1 MNRRQLLALTLM
13 FLLVAPTLS
22 AQQQPQQKS
31 PAPPPQHDADA
42 GDDVVRI
49 TTSLV
54 QVDAVVVDKDDRV
67 VTDLRAEDFEV
78 LEDGRPQAVTNV
90 SFVPLEPSPTA
101 AASGAP
107 ANAPRDKNA
116 PPLPPAT
123 AQSVRPEQV
132 RRTMALVAG
141 NLSFGSTDNVRDAL
155 KKYVAEQVQ
164 PNDLVAVVS
173 LYGANGALSRF
184 TTDRRQLARAADKIR
199 WVPSGNEE
207 SDEAAARSDD
217 RYRKG
222 PPAPGDPV
230 SENVGG
236 LPRSTGGVNRS
247 DAETRA
253 TRDQIEGTVSGACQR
268 DASLILAL
276 TQVVRGMQ
284 PLPGR
289 KSLVFFSNGL
299 SIYRGNGLIS
309 NCIQNALRLLVD
321 AAARSS
327 VVIYTVDARGVVE
340 PGGTS
345 AEFSSAED
353 NIGLRTS
360 SFFES
365 QNGLN
370 YMAENTGGRF
380 IHNKNFMT
388 VALKTVLEDQR
399 GYYLIGYRPTE
410 QTFKGKQFHEIKV
423 RVRRPG
429 LSVRSRTGFYSL
441 PDSDNSPKSLKG
453 DRQLYAALA
462 SPLGGGDVRVQLT
475 SFFGHDAR
483 SGSFLRSLL
492 HINAQ
497 DIIFADEP
505 DGFKKAVLDVAA
517 VTFGEA
523 GGVADEFNRTHTVR
537 VGPDTFRHIMLH
549 GLSYSADVPVKQA
562 GAYQLRVV
570 VRDAAT
576 GKFGTSGQFVEVPN
590 IGKKQFALS
599 GLVVGEA
606 DAQQA
611 GGGASVSLPPGAT
624 AEAALSPVPTPAHLS
639 LRRFR
644 PGMSL
649 AYSYV
654 IYNPRLERPA
664 SRPQLTTRARLFHAG
679 REVFTSPAAPFEPGA
694 QTDLARLATRG
705 TLRLPPNAAPG
716 DYVLQIIVNDTAP
729 GKKPQTATQ
738 WVDFD
743 IVK

>member
-1 MNRRQLLALTLM
+1 MNKTQLLALALM
-13 FLLVAPTLS
+13 CLLLAPSLP
-22 AQQQPQQKS
+22 AQQPQQPAAPAT
-31 PAPPPQHDADA
+31 PAPTPQREADDA
-42 GDDVVRI
+42 DDVVRI
-49 TTSLV
+49 TTNLV
-54 QVDAVVVDKDDRV
+54 QVDASVTDKNGRV

-78 LEDGRPQAVTNV
+78 LEDGRPQTITNL
-90 SFVPLEPSPTA
+90 SFVALEPSPA
-101 AASGAP
+101 EAASVAP
-107 ANAPRDKNA
+107 ANASRDKNA
-116 PPLPPAT
+116 PPLPTSSAPA
-123 AQSVRPEQV
+123 RPEQV

-141 NLSFGSTDNVRDAL
+141 NLSFSTTNAVRDAL
-155 KKYVAEQVQ
+155 KKYVAELVQ
-164 PNDLVAVVS
+164 PNDLVAVIS
-173 LYGANGALSRF
+173 LYGTNGALSRF
-184 TTDRRQLARAADKIR
+184 TTDRRQLERAAAKIR
-199 WVPSGNEE
+199 WFPSGSEE
-207 SDEAAARSDD
+207 SDEAAARGEE
-217 RYRKG
+217 RYRTG
-222 PPAPGDPV
+222 SALPRDPV
-230 SENVGG
+230 GE
-236 LPRSTGGVNRS
+236 LPRGAGGVTLSN
-247 DAETRA
+247 AEIRA
-253 TRDQIEGTVSGACQR
+253 TRDEIEGTVGGACQR

-299 SIYRGNGLIS
+299 SIYRGNGLVT

-327 VVIYTVDARGVVE
+327 VVIYTIDARGVLD
-340 PGGTS
+340 PSGTS
-345 AEFSSAED
+345 AEFNSAADNTSARSS
-353 NIGLRTS
+353 S
-360 SFFES
+360 MFES
-365 QNGLN
+365 RNGLN
-370 YMAENTGGRF
+370 YLADNTGGRF
-380 IHNKNFMT
+380 IQDKNDLSD
-388 VALKTVLEDQR
+388 ALKPVLADQR

-410 QTFKGKQFHEIKV
+410 QTFKGKQFHSIKV

-429 LSVRSRTGFYSL
+429 FNVRTRTGFYSL
-441 PDSDNSPKSLKG
+441 PDSDNSPRSLKG

-462 SPLGGGDVRVQLT
+462 SPLGGGDVRMQLT

-497 DIIFADEP
+497 DITFSDEP
-505 DGFKKAVLDVAA
+505 NGFKKVVLDVAA
-517 VTFGEA
+517 VTFGES

-537 VGPDTFRHIMLH
+537 MGPDTFRHVMLN

-570 VRDAAT
+570 VRDAAS
-576 GKFGTSGQFVEVPN
+576 GRFGTSGQFVEVPN

-606 DAQQA
+606 DTQ
-611 GGGASVSLPPGAT
+611 GGAPSLPPGAT
-624 AEAALSPVPTPAHLS
+624 AEAALSPVPSNTHLS

-664 SRPQLTTRARLFHAG
+664 TRPQLTTQARLFHEG
-679 REVFTSPAAPFEPGA
+679 REIFTSPEAPFDASA
-694 QTDLARLATRG
+694 QTDPARLLARG

-716 DYVLQIIVNDTAP
+716 NYVLQMIVNDVAS
-729 GKKPQTATQ
+729 GKKRQTSTQ
-738 WVDFD
+738 WIDFD
-743 IVK
+743 IIR